1 MIWWDVRQRL
11 RSVGRVYT
19 LATDT
24 FSEINKS
31 TILESARDQQ
41 IGGKLNQL
49 DSEWMIKLKSDCN
62 NILAINLQISE
73 LIKTKHE
80 LMEVN
85 RWVATANSSSLTKQE
100 KSLTCD
106 MQNIIKY
113 GGLVNFTVA
122 EGKHKLGVNEK

>member
-1 MIWWDVRQRL
+1 
-11 RSVGRVYT
+11 

>member
-1 MIWWDVRQRL
+1 MV
-11 RSVGRVYT
+11 T
-19 LATDT
+19 ET

-31 TILESARDQQ
+31 SILEGARDKQ

-49 DSEWMIKLKSDCN
+49 NSESMLKLKTDCN
-62 NILAINLQISE
+62 DILVINSQISE

-85 RWVATANSSSLTKQE
+85 KWVATANSSSLTKQE
-100 KSLTCD
+100 KSLTSD

-122 EGKHKLGVNEK
+122 EGKHKLGGSEK

>member
-1 MIWWDVRQRL
+1 M
-11 RSVGRVYT
+11 
-19 LATDT
+19 ATET

-31 TILESARDQQ
+31 SILEGDRDQQ

-49 DSEWMIKLKSDCN
+49 NSESMLKLKTDCN
-62 NILAINLQISE
+62 DILVINLEISE

-85 RWVATANSSSLTKQE
+85 KWVATANSISLTKQE
-100 KSLTCD
+100 KSLMCD

-122 EGKHKLGVNEK
+122 EGKHKVGGNQK